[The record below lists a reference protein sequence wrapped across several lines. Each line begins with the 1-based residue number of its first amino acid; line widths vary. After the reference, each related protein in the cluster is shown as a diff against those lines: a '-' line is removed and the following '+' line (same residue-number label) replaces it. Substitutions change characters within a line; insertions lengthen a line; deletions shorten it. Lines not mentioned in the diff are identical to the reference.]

1 MTHDGGID
9 FWANAVPCM
18 CMTMCLHT
26 SKKNQ
31 KYSWSQLVVLCCKGA
46 WNFNSKIL
54 SSHTFFVVVEL
65 AYFTIQDM
73 LFIKQYVDGVI
84 LPEASRKA
92 GISYPK
98 SGVEWASFIRELFK
112 EDVHRSLPHIVLSGK
127 VEIHQSLFGR
137 TTKYHCGQSQGAK
150 MWISSIV
157 EEGPI
162 HLSCTVWKTEQKKPW
177 FQLFRNTSLQDPTF
191 SVMFGVRIPTWILWV
206 FNILRWPTKA
216 RSKRHTEMLTPR
228 IVRSPY
234 KCSTEGTC
242 VSFSGLNAL
251 AKCQDAM
258 LSKHTNTQSNFS
270 TFIHFIILYVLVQ
283 QTSL

>member
-1 MTHDGGID
+1 MKS
-9 FWANAVPCM
+9 
-18 CMTMCLHT
+18 T
-26 SKKNQ
+26 SVALLQRRMKFQFENT
-31 KYSWSQLVVLCCKGA
+31 LLPPP
-46 WNFNSKIL
+46 
-54 SSHTFFVVVEL
+54 FVVVER

-92 GISYPK
+92 AISYPK
-98 SGVEWASFIRELFK
+98 SAVEWASFIRELFK

-137 TTKYHCGQSQGAK
+137 TTKYHCGQPQGAK

-258 LSKHTNTQSNFS
+258 LSKHTNTQSYFS